1 MISAA
6 TAATSRA
13 STRPDRP
20 WPAAEPKLLV
30 VAITGASASTF
41 CM

>member
-13 STRPDRP
+13 STRPVRP
-20 WPAAEPKLLV
+20 RPTHEPKVLV
-30 VAITGASASTF
+30 VAIAGASASTF